1 MQLKT
6 VGESLNAV
14 KDIENII
21 NKYSSL
27 GGTLNEHASL
37 GHHLAEAMRNYSTE
51 SVKAAIS
58 NSNLNKIEIE
68 AILSTK
74 GLAGAT
80 LETTAA
86 ELAATA
92 QTNALSTSQLGAT
105 VTSSNLKLA
114 IKGLG
119 TEIKGLG
126 TEIKGLVSD
135 VSIFLKA
142 HPGLTGMAV
151 TLALVAAA
159 IKGVNAVQDWAD
171 GTTAVNK
178 YNKSIEKS
186 EENVSKN
193 SDSISEYN
201 STIEENKQKIEEL
214 QKIQE
219 DGTITEAQKAEIENL
234 KYQNAL
240 LDEKIEKLKE
250 ANNEEVKTQARDSEK
265 AFNKQFGNGFDVG
278 SNASD
283 VISSVSKNFNG
294 DGTANG
300 VSWNM
305 ATGGND
311 KDTAVA
317 QLAKIKLAT
326 DAYNDA
332 VKELNNATDEDQKV
346 LAEQSVENAQDIL
359 ELLTKDFDKNKETL
373 YNQLTSE
380 MENMKKAEGTDAYDA
395 TAYANM
401 QSWLEIFQ
409 QYIPEYK
416 KAMEKVQ
423 AEAEQN
429 PIEQPVET
437 FDPTSLL
444 EESEDKSKSAT
455 LADLQSEA
463 DLLSSIQKEMSEN
476 GKIGTST
483 MQSIIKQY
491 PEAKDALGKYM
502 QGIISEQE
510 LFEELQRIYEK

>member
-1 MQLKT
+1 LASAG
-6 VGESLNAV
+6 VSV
-14 KDIENII
+14 ENI
-21 NKYSSL
+21 
-27 GGTLNEHASL
+27 
-37 GHHLAEAMRNYSTE
+37 
-51 SVKAAIS
+51 KAAS
-58 NSNLNKIEIE
+58 STS
-68 AILSTK
+68 ILTTTTT
-74 GLAGAT
+74 GLAVSQ
-80 LETTAA
+80 TTASIT
-86 ELAATA
+86 AT
-92 QTNALSTSQLGAT
+92 T
-105 VTSSNLKLA
+105 LKNSIRG
-114 IKGLG
+114 IK
-119 TEIKGLG
+119 TEIKNL
-126 TEIKGLVSD
+126 TTDIKNFA
-135 VSIFLKA
+135 FL
-142 HPGLTGMAV
+142 HPEL
-151 TLALVAAA
+151 LALAGTILAIGAA
-159 IKGVNAVQDWAD
+159 IKIVNEVQDWAD

-186 EENVSKN
+186 EENISKN

-214 QKIQE
+214 QKLQE

-305 ATGGND
+305 ATSGND

-332 VKELNNATDEDQKV
+332 VKELNNATDEDQKA
-346 LAEQSVENAQDIL
+346 LAEQSVENAQYTLD
-359 ELLTKDFDKNKETL
+359 LLTKDFDKNKETL

-380 MENMKKAEGTDAYDA
+380 MEKMKKAEGTDAYDA

-423 AEAEQN
+423 EEAEQN

-444 EESEDKSKSAT
+444 EESDDKTKTAT

-463 DLLSSIQKEMSEN
+463 DLLSSIQKEMSET
-476 GKIGTST
+476 GRIGVDS
-483 MQSIIKQY
+483 MQKIIKQY
-491 PEAKDALGKYM
+491 PEAKDALGQYM
-502 QGIISEQE
+502 LGIISQEE
-510 LFEELQRIYEK
+510 LFDQLQGVYEDDKNA

>member
-1 MQLKT
+1 MQ
-6 VGESLNAV
+6 
-14 KDIENII
+14 
-21 NKYSSL
+21 
-27 GGTLNEHASL
+27 
-37 GHHLAEAMRNYSTE
+37 
-51 SVKAAIS
+51 
-58 NSNLNKIEIE
+58 
-68 AILSTK
+68 
-74 GLAGAT
+74 
-80 LETTAA
+80 TAA
-86 ELAATA
+86 KATA
-92 QTNALSTSQLGAT
+92 QA
-105 VTSSNLKLA
+105 
-114 IKGLG
+114 
-119 TEIKGLG
+119 
-126 TEIKGLVSD
+126 
-135 VSIFLKA
+135 F
-142 HPGLTGMAV
+142 
-151 TLALVAAA
+151 
-159 IKGVNAVQDWAD
+159 
-171 GTTAVNK
+171 
-178 YNKSIEKS
+178 
-186 EENVSKN
+186 
-193 SDSISEYN
+193 SISEYN

-214 QKIQE
+214 QKLQE

-305 ATGGND
+305 ATSGND

-332 VKELNNATDEDQKV
+332 VKELNNATDEDQKA
-346 LAEQSVENAQDIL
+346 LAEQSVENAQYTLD
-359 ELLTKDFDKNKETL
+359 LLTKDFDKNKETL

-380 MENMKKAEGTDAYDA
+380 MEKMKKAEGTDAYDA

-437 FDPTSLL
+437 FDHTSLL
-444 EESEDKSKSAT
+444 EESDDMTKTAT
-455 LADLQSEA
+455 LADIQSEA
-463 DLLSSIQKEMSEN
+463 D
-476 GKIGTST
+476 
-483 MQSIIKQY
+483 
-491 PEAKDALGKYM
+491 
-502 QGIISEQE
+502 
-510 LFEELQRIYEK
+510 